1 MEWKIIMFFNVK
13 KIFGKADAKTLKE
26 KNEYDSM
33 EKKYRN
39 IPLYTD
45 YEMKNALIDNS
56 EEVLNEY
63 IGRQALNGYVGTY
76 DEWVVGRGKDG
87 KIVKT
92 NKRLLF
98 EENEEDVKKRGKR
111 IRYTQSHALYGSD
124 LKGKRFCKF
133 TYKIKDQKLY
143 SIHTKLVRE
152 YKAGTIMTD
161 SGFYGGLHFVE
172 LDNLKICLDYLST
185 FYGDRIALIKPIED
199 EVYYEYTKDVYMGNK
214 IYVESVMDFENI
226 DTWKILNEMT
236 GAIKENKDKIC
247 IYLNKLSEMN
257 GKKYDECI
265 NYIKNLQ

>member
-1 MEWKIIMFFNVK
+1 M
-13 KIFGKADAKTLKE
+13 
-26 KNEYDSM
+26 
-33 EKKYRN
+33 
-39 IPLYTD
+39 
-45 YEMKNALIDNS
+45 
-56 EEVLNEY
+56 
-63 IGRQALNGYVGTY
+63 
-76 DEWVVGRGKDG
+76 
-87 KIVKT
+87 
-92 NKRLLF
+92 F
-98 EENEEDVKKRGKR
+98 EENEEDVKKREKR

-133 TYKIKDQKLY
+133 TYQIKDQKLY

-185 FYGDRIALIKPIED
+185 FYGDRIALIKSIED

>member
-1 MEWKIIMFFNVK
+1 MFFNIK
-13 KIFGKADAKTLKE
+13 KFFGKADAKTLKE

-98 EENEEDVKKRGKR
+98 EENEEDVKKRKKNSLH
-111 IRYTQSHALYGSD
+111 TES
-124 LKGKRFCKF
+124 RF
-133 TYKIKDQKLY
+133 IWQ
-143 SIHTKLVRE
+143 
-152 YKAGTIMTD
+152 
-161 SGFYGGLHFVE
+161 
-172 LDNLKICLDYLST
+172 
-185 FYGDRIALIKPIED
+185 
-199 EVYYEYTKDVYMGNK
+199 
-214 IYVESVMDFENI
+214 
-226 DTWKILNEMT
+226 
-236 GAIKENKDKIC
+236 
-247 IYLNKLSEMN
+247 
-257 GKKYDECI
+257 
-265 NYIKNLQ
+265 

>member
-1 MEWKIIMFFNVK
+1 MVKILRAMFTWARGCSSFYLWGAALYREEATGGSGFEVGQGLEWKIIMFFNVK

-98 EENEEDVKKRGKR
+98 EENEEDVKKREKR

-133 TYKIKDQKLY
+133 TYQIKDQKLY

-185 FYGDRIALIKPIED
+185 LY
-199 EVYYEYTKDVYMGNK
+199 
-214 IYVESVMDFENI
+214 
-226 DTWKILNEMT
+226 
-236 GAIKENKDKIC
+236 
-247 IYLNKLSEMN
+247 
-257 GKKYDECI
+257 
-265 NYIKNLQ
+265 